1 MQPSRAPKKGK
12 GPEPAAAHRGRRLGK
27 GARRDI
33 AWALQQTS
41 ATAAEI
47 WVHGVKI
54 VYVAKDAGLEGVL
67 VRYGSR
73 RCTPAPIPRHRT
85 SIRHVR
91 TAQDHS
97 QRLTGSREPSARTS
111 HFLTHQQHPLVA
123 RASRPRS
130 SARRPTRACRTSPC
144 AARRVRHDRP
154 QDDGLAPTGWRKRSC
169 GTLKL
174 HTLSSAQATADARGN
189 NSALLRIWAKRDRRR
204 TSLRY

>member
-1 MQPSRAPKKGK
+1 MVPMSVVGVWLEPRHAQAYARACS
-12 GPEPAAAHRGRRLGK
+12 AHDLMLVTVSNR
-27 GARRDI
+27 
-33 AWALQQTS
+33 W
-41 ATAAEI
+41 
-47 WVHGVKI
+47 
-54 VYVAKDAGLEGVL
+54 LEGVL

-73 RCTPAPIPRHRT
+73 RCAPAPIPCHRT

-97 QRLTGSREPSARTS
+97 QRLAGSREPSTRTS
-111 HFLTHQQHPLVA
+111 HFFTRQQHPLIA

-144 AARRVRHDRP
+144 AARRVRLDRP

-174 HTLSSAQATADARGN
+174 HTLSSTQAAADARAN
-189 NSALLRIWAKRDRRR
+189 SSALLMIWAKRDRRR